1 MFQTSNQKNSWIWR
15 ISGIQ
20 PDHDWAPCGISRG
33 SHDRINIHKGSW
45 GSAMKKLH
53 SESLGSDVFW
63 DQWLEILAFSLQT
76 MYQLGVPCS
85 DSPIPAQCSPWPTLE
100 RHCHCRHPRKRK
112 FFKGRSGGKSRK
124 LRQVGPSEDAKMG
137 RKNGLMF
144 PKKNSRFLMDLFFL
158 EQSVDQDGQAK

>member
-76 MYQLGVPCS
+76 MFHHLKGS
-85 DSPIPAQCSPWPTLE
+85 DPTNTYTQICILYLAIIQFGDLPASLCLSLLMNL
-100 RHCHCRHPRKRK
+100 CH
-112 FFKGRSGGKSRK
+112 
-124 LRQVGPSEDAKMG
+124 PS
-137 RKNGLMF
+137 NL
-144 PKKNSRFLMDLFFL
+144 NL
-158 EQSVDQDGQAK
+158 